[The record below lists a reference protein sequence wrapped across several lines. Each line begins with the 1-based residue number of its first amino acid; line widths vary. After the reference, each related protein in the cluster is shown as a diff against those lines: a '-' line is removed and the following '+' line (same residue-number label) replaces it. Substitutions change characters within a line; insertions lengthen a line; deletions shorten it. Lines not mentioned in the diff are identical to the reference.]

1 MLWDQLLKF
10 YKTLLS
16 ESLMIRKQMVEVT
29 TMEGITTEEVKITVE
44 AITKVETMQIMIMVM
59 EIVYLIAETLAEVL
73 EGVDYFLIRLRL
85 G

>member
-1 MLWDQLLKF
+1 MLWDQVLKF

>member
-29 TMEGITTEEVKITVE
+29 TMEGITTEEAKITVE